1 MKKVEKLIVGAG
13 PRQEAGWTCHDVV
26 EMPGIDIVCEMFDLP
41 KHVEEGSVEFLQATH
56 VLEHFPMAKIPEL
69 FKMLFDLLSP
79 GGQIYIEVPNFL
91 WHGREI
97 VKNPYNRQIV
107 EYAYGGQVDKWDFH
121 MNGFTPQIL
130 QQDLEEAG
138 FEVTECRNL
147 SSIECRA
154 VKK

>member
-1 MKKVEKLIVGAG
+1 MKLIVGAG
-13 PRQEAGWTCHDVV
+13 ERQEPGWTHHDVV
-26 EMPGIDIVCEMFDLP
+26 EMPGIDIVCEMMDLP
-41 KHVEEGSVEFLQATH
+41 KKVEPDSVEEIQATH
-56 VLEHFPMAKIPEL
+56 VLEHFPMAKVPEL
-69 FKMLFDLLSP
+69 FKMLYDLLAP

-107 EYAYGGQVDKWDFH
+107 EYAYGGQKDKWDFH

-138 FEVTECRNL
+138 FEVTELHNL